1 MECDVIWYNKIT
13 NKNKITILPQIKKPT
28 FLDKKS
34 EIKKYRFIKKH
45 SSWERSDNR
54 TKEVFV
60 DFSCL
65 RQ

>member
-1 MECDVIWYNKIT
+1 M
-13 NKNKITILPQIKKPT
+13 L
-28 FLDKKS
+28 LDKKS
-34 EIKKYRFIKKH
+34 EIKKYKLAPRFIKKH
-45 SSWERSDNR
+45 SSGERSDNR